1 MVLRRLLNRAGV
13 ALLVAMTLGATPALA
28 DYAADRNAI
37 HNGPCAKKV
46 GDRQVTLDITPRPVR
61 HMQELTFKVTMAPA
75 EGLPSTLILDLS
87 MPGMMMGKNQVTLKR
102 QSDGAWEGA
111 GVIVKCR
118 SGRTLWQATILSPE
132 LGNPAFSFNVRD

>member
-1 MVLRRLLNRAGV
+1 MVLRRQLTRAAL
-13 ALLVAMTLGATPALA
+13 ALLVAMSLGATPVLA
-28 DYAADRNAI
+28 DYTADSNAI
-37 HNGPCAKKV
+37 HSGPCTKQA
-46 GDRQVTLDITPRPVR
+46 GDRQVTLDISPKPVR

-75 EGLPSTLILDLS
+75 EGLPSSLILDLS

-102 QSDGAWEGA
+102 QSNGAWEGK
-111 GVIVKCR
+111 GIIVKCR

>member
-1 MVLRRLLNRAGV
+1 MVLRRLLKRAGT
-13 ALLVAMTLGATPALA
+13 ALLLAMTLGATPALA
-28 DYAADRNAI
+28 DYAADSNAI
-37 HNGPCAKKV
+37 HNGPCTKQAGK
-46 GDRQVTLDITPRPVR
+46 RQVTLDITPRPVR
-61 HMQELTFKVTMAPA
+61 HMQELTFKVIMAPA

-102 QSDGAWEGA
+102 QPDGAWEGA
-111 GVIVKCR
+111 GIIVKCR

>member
-13 ALLVAMTLGATPALA
+13 ALLVAMSLGATPALA
-28 DYAADRNAI
+28 DYAADSNAI

-102 QSDGAWEGA
+102 QADGAWKGA
-111 GVIVKCR
+111 GIIVKCM
-118 SGRTLWQATILSPE
+118 SGRTLWQATILSPA
-132 LGNPAFSFNVRD
+132 LGNPAFTFNVRD